1 MIQKINNYIVLTL
14 EYDRS
19 NETLMETKNQAI
31 SDMKI
36 PWIFM
41 KGEKCKKNVEKYLT
55 DSVKWCT
62 I

>member
-1 MIQKINNYIVLTL
+1 
-14 EYDRS
+14 
-19 NETLMETKNQAI
+19 
-31 SDMKI
+31 
-36 PWIFM
+36 M

>member
-1 MIQKINNYIVLTL
+1 
-14 EYDRS
+14 
-19 NETLMETKNQAI
+19 METKNWAI

-55 DSVKWCT
+55 DNVKWCK